1 MESIEIKD
9 ISQMPLFEL
18 NSVFF
23 EVGHE
28 IWKRYGIIMSVLN
41 PEPEAVLQ
49 LKKLITYSGEI
60 CKRKNEL
67 ITERL
72 KQEIDWNNKT
82 QKFRENFLKEYPW
95 IQEYE
100 DHKNIFIDEFL
111 KEIKIHDFIDKV
123 EETFLTEDHLRKLKL
138 MTMVNIMYVIFW
150 PDKCYI
156 WVSGRKEA
164 EIVQKYLQEKVNI
177 KSTIESKPGRSYY
190 PHPLVVTFDPK
201 YRKTLVYHIE
211 DANYV

>member
-1 MESIEIKD
+1 MIEIKD

-18 NSVFF
+18 NSLFF

-28 IWKRYGIIMSVLN
+28 IWKRHGIIMSVLN

-82 QKFRENFLKEYPW
+82 QQFRENFLKEYPW

-100 DHKNIFIDEFL
+100 DSKNGI
-111 KEIKIHDFIDKV
+111 
-123 EETFLTEDHLRKLKL
+123 
-138 MTMVNIMYVIFW
+138 
-150 PDKCYI
+150 
-156 WVSGRKEA
+156 
-164 EIVQKYLQEKVNI
+164 
-177 KSTIESKPGRSYY
+177 
-190 PHPLVVTFDPK
+190 
-201 YRKTLVYHIE
+201 
-211 DANYV
+211 